1 MSWLEKN
8 KKVQYSGYYKS
19 NEKQIEK
26 EIKAYQT
33 FKGLETY
40 P

>member
-19 NEKQIEK
+19 NEKINSFLYGNSYLLK
-26 EIKAYQT
+26 
-33 FKGLETY
+33 F
-40 P
+40 